1 MKILDSL
8 KYTENHEWVAI
19 NESIATIGITDYA
32 QKELGD
38 IVYLDVDTVGQ
49 TLDVEAIFGSVEA
62 VKTVSDLYMPVAGK
76 VLEVNSNLETNPEL
90 LNNSPYS
97 EGWIIK
103 VELDNSIQNNK
114 LLTSEKYKEH
124 IGL

>member
-1 MKILDSL
+1 M
-8 KYTENHEWVAI
+8 
-19 NESIATIGITDYA
+19 
-32 QKELGD
+32 
-38 IVYLDVDTVGQ
+38 
-49 TLDVEAIFGSVEA
+49 
-62 VKTVSDLYMPVAGK
+62 KTVSDLYMPVAGK

-90 LNNSPYS
+90 LNNSPYN

-114 LLTSEKYKEH
+114 LLTSENYKEH